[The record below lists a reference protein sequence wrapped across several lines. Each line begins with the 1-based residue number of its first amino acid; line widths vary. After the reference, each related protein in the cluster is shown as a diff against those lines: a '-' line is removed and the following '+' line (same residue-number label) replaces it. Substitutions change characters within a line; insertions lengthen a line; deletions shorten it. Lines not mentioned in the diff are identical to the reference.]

1 MQLKSFPATAALVV
15 LTGAAALAQDLPDLS
30 SASSDAVSA
39 LSDAA
44 ESKLLIADLIG
55 ANVSDPSGNTVGTV
69 DDLVAIPGGR
79 IVAALIKP
87 SDGGDLVPVPFKAVK
102 VSQTA
107 DKASAAL
114 PDTLGAMRDSSAVQ
128 KLSDALGSLADGSVD

>member
-1 MQLKSFPATAALVV
+1 MQLKLFPATAAL
-15 LTGAAALAQDLPDLS
+15 LALLGAPALAQDLPDLS

-44 ESKLLIADLIG
+44 ENKLLIADLIG
-55 ANVSDPSGNTVGTV
+55 ADVSDPSGSTVGTV

-87 SDGGDLVPVPFKAVK
+87 SDGGDLVSVPFKAVK

-128 KLSDALGSLADGSVD
+128 ELSDALGSLADGSVD